1 MKLAQHCLSALPLA
15 GVAFVVT
22 GGDVPAAVVAA
33 VASVCI
39 DFDHITD
46 YVLCNRGWG
55 GVAHF
60 FASCE
65 EGRLS
70 RLYLLLHA
78 WEWQVVLWLAVFFG
92 LAPAWFTGLA
102 VGLTGHLV
110 LDTLGNRRLVRPS
123 FYWLTLRAA
132 NRFAAD
138 RLYRV
143 PPAAR

>member
-15 GVAFVVT
+15 GLAWVVT
-22 GGDVPAAVVAA
+22 GGDVPAALVAA

-39 DFDHITD
+39 DFDHVTD

-78 WEWQVVLWLAVFFG
+78 WEWQLILWLLVVAGV
-92 LAPAWFTGLA
+92 APAWLTGLA

-110 LDTLGNRRLVRPS
+110 CDSLGNRRLVRPS

-132 NRFAAD
+132 NRFDAAK
-138 RLYRV
+138 LYRV
-143 PPAAR
+143 PPATR